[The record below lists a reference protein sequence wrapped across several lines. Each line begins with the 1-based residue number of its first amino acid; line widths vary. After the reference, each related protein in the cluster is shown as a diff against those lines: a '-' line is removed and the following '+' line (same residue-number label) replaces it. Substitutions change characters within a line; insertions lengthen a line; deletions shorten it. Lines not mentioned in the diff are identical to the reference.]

1 MSRKPANRSGASR
14 TRTGRPANRV
24 ASTGPGRARSA
35 TPANR
40 RPLGPRP
47 QRVPTGPA
55 TPARQKLEQS
65 SVGPLNRLKRLPRWT
80 IPALM
85 GLLLLG
91 GLLIPSPLAGLLL
104 IVLASFLA
112 WLVALSWPV
121 LPAGARWLRLVVVV
135 VVAAAAVWRLSG
147 RG

>member
-1 MSRKPANRSGASR
+1 MSRKPANRTGGGK

-24 ASTGPGRARSA
+24 ASTGPGRARST

-55 TPARQKLEQS
+55 TPARQKLEHA
-65 SVGPLNRLKRLPRWT
+65 SVGPLNKLKRLPRWT

-104 IVLASFLA
+104 LLLAGFLA

-121 LPAGARWLRLVVVV
+121 LPAGARWLRVA
-135 VVAAAAVWRLSG
+135 VVAVVTAAAVWRLSG